1 MNPPAAHAAS
11 SAASRPELPWFYGLT
26 AAGARA
32 FYQVLGRAEVAGLE
46 NIPRTGPFLM
56 TANHA
61 SFLDPPLLG
70 CFLPRPLRYFARKT
84 LWIGPLAWALDQLNC
99 IPLDRDGDGDIAG
112 FKRVFAALQAGEAV
126 QVFPEGTRTPD
137 GNLQPPRRGAG
148 LLAARLGVP
157 VVPARVFGT
166 YETLNRR
173 QIIPRPFYRLGVTY
187 GKPLLPADYDPG
199 PKQSERYETVVAR
212 IMAAIAALPPPWENE
227 KKRLGE

>member
-1 MNPPAAHAAS
+1 MNRPAANAAS
-11 SAASRPELPWFYGLT
+11 PAPPRPELSWFYRLVWLGSQ
-26 AAGARA
+26 A
-32 FYQVLGRAEVAGLE
+32 FFQVMGRVEVAGLE
-46 NIPRTGPFLM
+46 NIPRTGPFLL

-84 LWIGPLAWALDQLNC
+84 LWVGPLAWALDQLNC

-137 GNLQPPRRGAG
+137 GKFQPPRRGAG

-157 VVPARVFGT
+157 VVPAHVFGT
-166 YETLNRR
+166 YEMLNRR

-199 PKQSERYETVVAR
+199 PKHPERYETVVAR
-212 IMAAIAALPPPWENE
+212 IMDAIIALPPPWAHE
-227 KKRLGE
+227 KQSSME